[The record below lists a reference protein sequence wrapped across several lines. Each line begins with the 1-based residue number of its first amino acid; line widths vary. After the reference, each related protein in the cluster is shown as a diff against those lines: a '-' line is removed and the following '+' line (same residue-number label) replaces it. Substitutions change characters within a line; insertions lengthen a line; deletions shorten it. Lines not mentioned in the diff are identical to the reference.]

1 MPLPWPRPDSAATT
15 PTDRR
20 ELARHLKA
28 GARSRLRTR
37 KEKAMVRRA
46 RWAVVPVI
54 LALTVSACSES
65 DGGSSTDAGEKPVI
79 QQYHCSPTLASNSS
93 AIFLGPQL
101 GLTDKFTINVTSV
114 SGTGACVQALS
125 TGQANVSSPAPAAL
139 ATPVSEN
146 GDIGV
151 KYFYELARSDTFNI
165 MVKPDSPIQGYP
177 DLKGKRVGINVAGG
191 VEQSFAIGALKSV
204 GLAASDVTF
213 IAVGNGAAAA
223 KSLQE
228 GKVDAMSQVD
238 IRWGTFKAQGFE
250 FRDLTASAPKSQ
262 TFGASY
268 AANTKWL
275 ESNKELA
282 VEFAR
287 MIARATIMTIVNPEA
302 VIRKF
307 YQVYPQFITPGL
319 SIDKQ
324 IEADLPVLAA
334 RSAKYG
340 FDLEKQTPDLGQF
353 TAEQWAAVLE
363 FNDLTVKDP
372 TVMYT
377 NDIAAAMGDIDVKKW
392 VEYAKNYKDG

>member
-1 MPLPWPRPDSAATT
+1 MKGIA
-15 PTDRR
+15 
-20 ELARHLKA
+20 
-28 GARSRLRTR
+28 
-37 KEKAMVRRA
+37 VIRRA
-46 RWAVVPVI
+46 RWVVVPLI
-54 LALTVSACSES
+54 LTLTASACSES
-65 DGGSSTDAGEKPVI
+65 DAGSSTGGGAKPVI

-114 SGTGACVQALS
+114 SGTGPCVQALS
-125 TGQANVSSPAPAAL
+125 TGQAHISSPAPAAL
-139 ATPVSEN
+139 ATPVSQN

-165 MVKPDSPIQGYP
+165 MVKPDSPIQSYA
-177 DLKGKRVGINVAGG
+177 DLKGKRVGINGAGG
-191 VEQSFAIGALKSV
+191 VEQSFATGALKSV
-204 GLAASDVTF
+204 NLAASDVTF

-223 KSLQE
+223 KALQD
-228 GKVDAMSQVD
+228 GSVDAMSQVD

-268 AANTKWL
+268 AANAKWL
-275 ESNKELA
+275 EENKELA
-282 VEFAR
+282 VEYAR

-307 YQVYPQFITPGL
+307 YKVYPQYITPGL
-319 SIDKQ
+319 SIDKMV
-324 IEADLPVLAA
+324 EADLPVLAA
-334 RSAKYG
+334 RSAKYD
-340 FDLEKQTPDLGQF
+340 FDLEKQAPNLGQF
-353 TAEQWAAVLE
+353 TAEQWTAVLD
-363 FNDLTVKDP
+363 FNGLKVSDP
-372 TVMYT
+372 SVMYT